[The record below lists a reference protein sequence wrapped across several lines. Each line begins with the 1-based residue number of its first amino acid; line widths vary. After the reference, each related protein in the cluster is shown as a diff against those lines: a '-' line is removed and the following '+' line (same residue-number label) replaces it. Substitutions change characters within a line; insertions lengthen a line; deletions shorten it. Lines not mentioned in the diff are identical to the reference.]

1 MSPGLR
7 FTKKQRLL
15 DSGEFQAVF
24 GDARL
29 KVSCRTLLVLA
40 RHNESQHARIGL
52 VVGKKHLKTAVQRN
66 RIKRQVRES
75 FRHIQQELTGLDI
88 IVLVR
93 HGTIGEQDNQQ
104 VRESIDRL
112 WQDLIRRQRGQR
124 TNTGKQ

>member
-1 MSPGLR
+1 MQPGLR

-29 KVSCRTLLVLA
+29 KVSCRTLLILA
-40 RHNESQHARIGL
+40 RPNESPHARIGL

-66 RIKRQVRES
+66 RVKRQIRES

-104 VRESIDRL
+104 VRGSIDRL

-124 TNTGKQ
+124 TTTGKQ